1 MTRTFADVNIPR
13 ELIVLGICDR
23 AIGLRFVYPDVDTDL
38 QEAVKRHFLPARVVD
53 QDPDLVLTVKRAP
66 HPTRFDGEPIEQFR
80 GIELRRAA
88 DGRYQAW
95 SKRSVFEWNQDI
107 GEVVV
112 APDAN
117 PHEAALGVAM
127 MIHSMAGTESITP
140 VHAGMICGREGASLI
155 IGASGQ
161 GKSTTI
167 GASLRGGLTIGSD
180 DSVFIRSTSDGD
192 REGFEVQGLP
202 RSPMI
207 PAEILSQNYTNGM
220 TRDYRDRVVLP
231 EVSIAL
237 GWVPLRWLVFVE
249 HGVADKSELFD
260 IDRPAATRKLIASVT
275 SRFADDDTSKRR
287 IGEMASLSSLPRYR
301 LALGRDPATRAEST
315 ARVLRD
321 LLLDS
326 DAQPL
331 AY

>member
-1 MTRTFADVNIPR
+1 MTRTFADVSVPQK
-13 ELIVLGICDR
+13 LIVLGICDR
-23 AIGLRFVYPDVDTDL
+23 AIGLRFVDPDVDADL

-53 QDPDLVLTVKRAP
+53 QDPDLVLTVRRAP
-66 HPTRFDGEPIEQFR
+66 HPTRFESEPLELFR

-88 DGRYQAW
+88 DGRWQAW
-95 SKRSVFEWNQDI
+95 SKRSVFEWNEHI

-117 PHEAALGVAM
+117 AHEAALGVAM

-140 VHAGMICGREGASLI
+140 VHAGMICGREGASLV

-167 GASLRGGLTIGSD
+167 GASLRAGLTIGSD
-180 DSVFIRSTSDGD
+180 DSVFLRNTSD
-192 REGFEVQGLP
+192 GFEVQGLP

-207 PAEILSQNYTNGM
+207 PAEILSQNYTDGM
-220 TRDYRDRVVLP
+220 TRDYRDRVVLQ

-237 GWVPLRWLVFVE
+237 GWLPLRWLVFVE
-249 HGVADKSELFD
+249 HGVANESELFD

-275 SRFADDDTSKRR
+275 SRFADDDMSKRR
-287 IGEMASLSSLPRYR
+287 IGEMASLSSLPRCR
-301 LALGRDPATRAEST
+301 LALGRDPETRAEST

-326 DAQPL
+326 DTQPL

>member
-1 MTRTFADVNIPR
+1 MTRTFADVSLPQ

-23 AIGLRFVYPDVDTDL
+23 AIGLRFVDPDVNADL
-38 QEAVKRHFLPARVVD
+38 QEAVKRHFLPARVLD
-53 QDPDLVLTVKRAP
+53 RNPDLVLTVRRAP
-66 HPTRFDGEPIEQFR
+66 HPTRFDSEPLEHFR

-88 DGRYQAW
+88 DGRWQAW
-95 SKRSVFEWNQDI
+95 SKRSVFEWNHHI

-127 MIHSMAGTESITP
+127 MIHSVAGTESITP
-140 VHAGMICGREGASLI
+140 VHAGMICGRAGASLV
-155 IGASGQ
+155 IGSSGQ

-167 GASLRGGLTIGSD
+167 GASLRAGLTIGSD
-180 DSVFIRSTSDGD
+180 DSVFLRSTSDGD
-192 REGFEVQGLP
+192 QGGFEVQGLP

-207 PAEILSQNYTNGM
+207 PAEILSQNYTDGM
-220 TRDYRDRVVLP
+220 TRDYRDRVVLQ

-249 HGVADKSELFD
+249 HGVANESELFD
-260 IDRPAATRKLIASVT
+260 IDRPDATRKLIASVT
-275 SRFADDDTSKRR
+275 SRFADDEMSKRR
-287 IGEMASLSSLPRYR
+287 IREMASLSSLPRYR
-301 LALGRDPATRAEST
+301 LALGRDPETRAEST
-315 ARVLRD
+315 ARVLRG

-326 DAQPL
+326 DTQTL